1 MDEQRREE
9 LEQRWQE
16 INRELANIADCKS
29 TRLCDPPK
37 RQADLLIEQAEL
49 EHELASSCFGE
60 RDEIEE

>member
-1 MDEQRREE
+1 MDKHRRND

-16 INRELANIADCKS
+16 IDRELAVIADCKT

-49 EHELASSCFGE
+49 EHELANSCFGE
-60 RDEIEE
+60 QDEIEE